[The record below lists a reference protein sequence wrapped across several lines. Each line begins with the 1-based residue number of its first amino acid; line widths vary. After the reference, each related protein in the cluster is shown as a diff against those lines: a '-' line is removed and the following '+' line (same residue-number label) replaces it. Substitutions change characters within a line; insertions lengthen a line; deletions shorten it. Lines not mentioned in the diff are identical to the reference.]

1 MGRALPI
8 VLLVA
13 VTVYALVEAVLTP
26 RQHLPRKVWWVLG
39 IVLLPV
45 LGPAAW
51 FVVGR
56 RSRRAPGQ
64 QSGGPAHPIAPDDD
78 PDFLRGL

>member
-1 MGRALPI
+1 MGRALPL

-13 VTVYALVEAVLTP
+13 ITVFAVVEAVMTP
-26 RQHLPRKVWWVLG
+26 RDRLPGKAWWVLG
-39 IVLLPV
+39 ILLLPV

-64 QSGGPAHPIAPDDD
+64 QGGGRTPPIAPDDD